1 MILSH
6 LGTLNY
12 LPEKKEV
19 FKDLSCSS
27 KGQSTVEEPFPKRG
41 PAFTLIQDC
50 SVH

>member
-27 KGQSTVEEPFPKRG
+27 TVEEPFPKRG
-41 PAFTLIQDC
+41 PAFTVIQDC